1 MVKKQADK
9 ETGFLQGLLY
19 GLIPHAGCIAFVL
32 FSIFGATAAA
42 SIFRPLLLKSY
53 FFYGL
58 LGLSFLFA
66 TISAIFY
73 LSKHKALSAEGVKK
87 RWKYLSILYGTTISI
102 NLLLFFVVFPYAVNL
117 SAPTI
122 QVDNV
127 DNLNTVVLNVD
138 IPCSGHA
145 PLITT
150 ELYGLQGIT
159 KVDYSIPTEFKV
171 QFDSSKISK
180 TEILSLE
187 IFKEFKATEISS

>member
-19 GLIPHAGCIAFVL
+19 GLIPHAGCIAFIL

-73 LSKHKALSAEGVKK
+73 LKKHKDLSVDGAKK

-102 NLLLFFVVFPYAVNL
+102 NLLLFFVVFPYAVNF
-117 SAPTI
+117 SAPTV

-127 DNLNTVVLNVD
+127 NNLGTVVLSVD

-145 PLITT
+145 SLIAT
-150 ELYGLQGIT
+150 ELYKKEGVF
-159 KVDYSIPTEFKV
+159 KVNYSMPTEFKV
-171 QFDSSKISK
+171 QYDSSKISK
-180 TEILSLE
+180 TEILGLE
-187 IFKEFKATEISS
+187 IFKEYPAKIV

>member
-1 MVKKQADK
+1 MVQKQTDKK
-9 ETGFLQGLLY
+9 TGFFEGILF
-19 GLIPHAGCIAFVL
+19 GLIPHVGCIAFIL
-32 FSIFGATAAA
+32 FSILGVTAAA
-42 SIFRPLLLKSY
+42 SIFKSLLLKSY

-73 LSKHKALSAEGVKK
+73 LRKHKALSTEGVKQ

-102 NLLLFFVVFPYAVNL
+102 NLLLFFVIFPYAVNL

-127 DNLNTVVLNVD
+127 DTLNIVVLSVD

-150 ELYGLQGIT
+150 ELYDLQGIT
-159 KVDYSIPTEFKV
+159 KVDYSIPTKFEV

-180 TEILSLE
+180 TDILSLE
-187 IFKEFKATEISS
+187 IFKEFKATEIDS